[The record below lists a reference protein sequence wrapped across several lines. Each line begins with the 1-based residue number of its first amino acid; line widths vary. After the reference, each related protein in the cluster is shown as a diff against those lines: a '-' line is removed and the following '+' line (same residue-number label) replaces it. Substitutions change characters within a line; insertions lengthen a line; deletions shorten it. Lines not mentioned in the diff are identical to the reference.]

1 MRLAAIF
8 SLMGIAWLCLAAE
21 YHAHPWAWLCLW
33 PGVSFLI
40 VATAY
45 GWFGAA
51 VLGKRP
57 DGTISPWVVVL
68 LLPYFLLAWFAWTL
82 HGWIARP
89 ERSHE
94 IVPGLWVGRRARA
107 GDLPE
112 GIACVVDMTSE
123 FWEPAAVRA
132 GRTYLCLPTLDHHVP
147 SEQAFSQLVRQVAE
161 LDRPVY
167 VHCAHGYGR
176 AAMFAAAV
184 MIERGLASGLEDAEQ
199 ILKQCRPKVHLARRQ
214 RELIRRVTRLKYFD
228 ATIDNAS
235 DPTGRHASA
244 EAGPTERPC
253 GSAENASRTQVPGL
267 SPVRMNRPHHPH
279 LP

>member
-1 MRLAAIF
+1 MIMTGILYALLSAALF
-8 SLMGIAWLCLAAE
+8 
-21 YHAHPWAWLCLW
+21 
-33 PGVSFLI
+33 GVSAPLAKLLLGEVSPWLLAGLLYLGSGI
-40 VATAY
+40 GLGLVRLVRRSNEP
-45 GWFGAA
+45 GLSRRDLPWFGAA

-57 DGTISPWVVVL
+57 DGTISPFVVVL

-107 GDLPE
+107 VDLPE

-147 SEQAFSQLVRQVAE
+147 SDQAFTQLVRRVAE
-161 LDRPVY
+161 LDQPVY

-176 AAMFAAAV
+176 AAMLAAAV
-184 MIERGLASGLEDAEQ
+184 MIHRGLASDLEDAEQ
-199 ILKQCRPKVHLARRQ
+199 ILRQSRPKIHLARRQ
-214 RELIRRVTRLKYFD
+214 RELIRRVTR
-228 ATIDNAS
+228 
-235 DPTGRHASA
+235 GR
-244 EAGPTERPC
+244 P
-253 GSAENASRTQVPGL
+253 QL
-267 SPVRMNRPHHPH
+267 
-279 LP
+279 

>member
-8 SLMGIAWLCLAAE
+8 SLMGLAWLCLAAE
-21 YHAHPWAWLCLW
+21 YHAHPWAWLYLW
-33 PGVSFLI
+33 PGVSFL
-40 VATAY
+40 VVGAAY

-68 LLPYFLLAWFAWTL
+68 LLPYFLLAWLAWTL

-94 IVPGLWVGRRARA
+94 IIPGLWVGRRARA
-107 GDLPE
+107 SDLPE

-147 SEQAFSQLVRQVAE
+147 GERAFFDLVQQVAG

-176 AAMFAAAV
+176 AAMLAAAV

-199 ILKQCRPKVHLARRQ
+199 ILKQSRPKVHLARRQ
-214 RELIRRVTRLKYFD
+214 RVLIRRVAR
-228 ATIDNAS
+228 ARIHN
-235 DPTGRHASA
+235 R
-244 EAGPTERPC
+244 EAFE
-253 GSAENASRTQVPGL
+253 
-267 SPVRMNRPHHPH
+267 
-279 LP
+279 

>member
-21 YHAHPWAWLCLW
+21 YHAHPWAWLYLW

-40 VATAY
+40 VGAAY

-51 VLGKRP
+51 VLGKRA

-94 IVPGLWVGRRARA
+94 IIPGLWVGRRARA
-107 GDLPE
+107 ADLPD

-147 SEQAFSQLVRQVAE
+147 GEQAFSALVRQVAG

-176 AAMFAAAV
+176 AAMLAAAV

-199 ILKQCRPKVHLARRQ
+199 ILKQSRPKVHLARRQ
-214 RELIRRVTRLKYFD
+214 RELIRRVARASTTVKPS
-228 ATIDNAS
+228 NA
-235 DPTGRHASA
+235 AS
-244 EAGPTERPC
+244 
-253 GSAENASRTQVPGL
+253 GSGSGALASVPRGA
-267 SPVRMNRPHHPH
+267 